1 MLNRIEIPHLE
12 SKTER
17 LKWLQEN
24 KTLLLDQKKA
34 IVKEADTVPFFV
46 DNDSSLIKTIDKAAT
61 LEDKSEDDDE
71 RSINGVINAKLVI
84 NTTNVIDT
92 HMDCHM
98 KGLWKKALNEKKQF
112 YLTQEHNLNF
122 RGIITDKVKAYTK
135 SIAWSK
141 LGAPYEGS
149 TEALMFDAEIES
161 ERNEYMYQQYAKG
174 YVKNHSVGMRYVKI
188 FMCVDDETKYWAEE
202 KANWDKYYSE
212 VVNKEVADER
222 GYFFAVTE
230 AKIIEGSAVVMGSN
244 MWTPTMKEE
253 NIEEPIDDG
262 LITPTTEPLESTQTD
277 TPIVTTTK
285 STFLNSNLY

>member
-161 ERNEYMYQQYAKG
+161 ERNEYMYEQYAKG